1 MSRSVGELWLV
12 SLQKLSAYV
21 AHDLKGALNG
31 VSVNLEVVR
40 TRSERESLAGADV
53 HRFAVSAA
61 DQLNGVIRM
70 TGGLLSLSRGSRG
83 PVDVSAVAKQVVALL
98 ADPLASDGGKLEVSI
113 EGGLSV
119 ETSAPLDAARLAIAE
134 AVLAAVSGKGQVTVR
149 VRGIPEPQVLVTP
162 APAGGL
168 PEDVFTSLAG
178 FGIRAIMDGHGI
190 SMRFPSPAELPT
202 EDA

>member
-1 MSRSVGELWLV
+1 MTRSVGELWLG

-40 TRSERESLAGADV
+40 SRSERESLAGADV
-53 HRFAVSAA
+53 HRFAASAA
-61 DQLNGVIRM
+61 DQLNAVIRM

-83 PVDVSAVAKQVVALL
+83 PVDVSAVVKQVAGLL

-119 ETSAPLDAARLAIAE
+119 ETSAPLDAVRLVIAE
-134 AVLAAVSGKGQVTVR
+134 TVFAAVSGKGQVMVR
-149 VRGIPEPQVLVTP
+149 VRGIPEPQVMVTP
-162 APAGGL
+162 LPERGL
-168 PEDVFTSLAG
+168 PADVTALLAG
-178 FGIRAIMDGHGI
+178 FGIRALTDGHGI
-190 SMRFPSPAELPT
+190 SIRFPGPAELPT